1 MPGVLSLVEL
11 YCTLLLKGCLWSS
24 IVYWIDTLPRGGM
37 YKELPSPRTK
47 RFGMYNIS
55 LYTIPCQ
62 RGCVYKKL
70 LLEIAGCMVLNKTNT
85 SLLMEIYFTVL
96 QYSECDISSRDFSV
110 SRLFS
115 IFWEYRSR
123 SRKFWSQKKVSVSV
137 SKIFGL
143 KKSLVSD
150 KGRWG
155 FIFIFLSFD

>member
-11 YCTLLLKGCLWSS
+11 YYTLLLKGCLWSS

-62 RGCVYKKL
+62 RGCIYKKL

-85 SLLMEIYFTVL
+85 SLLMMRKYTLLYYIVRGLFVEIYFTVL
-96 QYSECDISSRDFSV
+96 LYCWRAVCGNILYNNNV
-110 SRLFS
+110 IGLFVE
-115 IFWEYRSR
+115 IYIT
-123 SRKFWSQKKVSVSV
+123 V
-137 SKIFGL
+137 L
-143 KKSLVSD
+143 HC
-150 KGRWG
+150 
-155 FIFIFLSFD
+155 